1 LIQKEELDEQ
11 IFETKFYLRLKLQ
24 EFDKGLNNNKINEY
38 ILFHLKYY
46 NLKKK
51 KIRKIKEKI

>member
-1 LIQKEELDEQ
+1 MIQKEELDEQ

-38 ILFHLKYY
+38 IIFHLKYY

>member
-1 LIQKEELDEQ
+1 MIQKEELDEQ

-46 NLKKK
+46 TLKKK
-51 KIRKIKEKI
+51 RRLER